1 LAKPFAIG
9 LTMTGAISAGTY
21 TAGVL
26 DFLLEALDQWEAAK
40 AGELPPDE
48 RGRVPWH
55 DVVISVLS
63 GASAGSICAAL
74 LAASLGRAF
83 SPADG
88 RASPP
93 ADQNTFYDVWVRN
106 ARIEGLPSAMRESS
120 GLCSTRTT

>member
-1 LAKPFAIG
+1 MAKPFAIG

-55 DVVISVLS
+55 DVVISVPAARRLE
-63 GASAGSICAAL
+63 ASVPRC
-74 LAASLGRAF
+74 SLRRSAEGFRRPTGG
-83 SPADG
+83 PA
-88 RASPP
+88 R
-93 ADQNTFYDVWVRN
+93 QQ
-106 ARIEGLPSAMRESS
+106 
-120 GLCSTRTT
+120 TRTGSTMFG